1 MLNSKSESNGN
12 RHKAV
17 EMTKTKTNRHA
28 RTHATQSQQNRIF
41 LIRERMSGDKMQHCM
56 HKMLFK

>member
-17 EMTKTKTNRHA
+17 EMAKTKTNRHA
-28 RTHATQSQQNRIF
+28 RTHETQSQQNCIF
-41 LIRERMSGDKMQHCM
+41 LIRERANER
-56 HKMLFK
+56 